1 MWKYGRAPIA
11 LYMFL
16 MGMVISL
23 VTSLLKLYV
32 LKPVWGFGIVIILGG
47 SLAWILTLP
56 LGNILQRLLQG
67 VKDVARG
74 DLTFRIDRAFPISE
88 LETLVHQ
95 FDNQL
100 VGNLQILLLGMKD
113 ILEDHRA
120 LVREF
125 QKAAENS
132 QTNTVR
138 MIEGVEGLQRR
149 YMDLNYRIEE
159 MTGIVSNLHNGIQ
172 QVTNQISEQ
181 SGAIQQTSA
190 SVEQMT
196 ASMESVARIASSKQE
211 ITQSLIRTSEE
222 GGKKVSA
229 ALSAMNQM
237 VQGIEEI
244 RAIVELINDVAART
258 NLLAMNA
265 AIEAT
270 HAGQYG
276 RGFAVV
282 AAEIRKLA
290 ESTASHTK
298 KVGNTLADFMEK
310 MRYLDEAA
318 QVAFS
323 TIKKLNE
330 EILKFVDAFS
340 EIVRGTQEAASGG
353 KQMVVGVTALRTSAE
368 TLRSASES
376 MRGSVGEIHTSIQ
389 SLREFAQES
398 YSQLMTIGKELKTI
412 ETLESDISRIGLES
426 LDHINTL
433 STELKYFRL
442 EKNSI
447 LEGDEYSY
455 TLKEIILNHKRI
467 VYCSK
472 AFIQNRLD
480 KKHLPNPKEVCPL
493 DTWIQK
499 LKQDSS
505 FGEDLSSLEKKHQ
518 EFHQLYESL
527 FNRADTLARADE
539 STKVELKEEVQQL
552 YTQLESRWKE
562 LIVFRDVVNK
572 LMIAMQKRSA
582 PRNN

>member
-1 MWKYGRAPIA
+1 MWKVWRFPIA
-11 LYMFL
+11 IYMFFL
-16 MGMVISL
+16 GVMITL
-23 VTSLLKLYV
+23 LTSLLKTYV
-32 LKPVWGFGIVIILGG
+32 LPPVWGFGIVMILGG
-47 SLAWILTLP
+47 ASAWIFTVP
-56 LGNILQRLLQG
+56 LGKILHRLQQG
-67 VKDVARG
+67 MKDVARG
-74 DLTFRIDRAFPISE
+74 DLTFRIDLAPPIRE
-88 LETLVHQ
+88 LETLVRQ

-113 ILEDHRA
+113 VLEDHRA

-125 QKAAENS
+125 QRAAETS
-132 QTNTVR
+132 QTNTQKMV
-138 MIEGVEGLQRR
+138 EGVEGLQRR

-159 MTGIVSNLHNGIQ
+159 MTGIVSNLHQSIQ
-172 QVTNQISEQ
+172 QVANQISEQ

-196 ASMESVARIASSKQE
+196 ASIESVARIASSKQE
-211 ITQSLIRTSEE
+211 TTQTLIRTSEE

-229 ALSAMNQM
+229 AMSAMNQM
-237 VQGIEEI
+237 AQGIEEI
-244 RAIVELINDVAART
+244 RTIVELINDVAART

-298 KVGNTLADFMEK
+298 KVGNTLSDFTEK
-310 MRYLDEAA
+310 MRYLNEAA
-318 QVAFS
+318 QIAFS
-323 TIKKLNE
+323 TITQLNE

-353 KQMVVGVTALRTSAE
+353 KQMLQGVTALRTSAE
-368 TLRSASES
+368 SLRTASNT
-376 MRGSVGEIHTSIQ
+376 MRGSVGDIHTSIQ

-398 YSQLMTIGKELKTI
+398 YSQLIGIGKELKTI
-412 ETLESDISRIGLES
+412 EALESEISRIGAES

-442 EKNSI
+442 EKNGL
-447 LEGDEYSY
+447 LEGNEYSF
-455 TLKEIILNHKRI
+455 TLKEIILNHKRM
-467 VYCSK
+467 VYCTK
-472 AFIQNRLD
+472 AFIQGRLE
-480 KKHLPNPKEVCPL
+480 KKHLPNPRETCPL
-493 DTWIQK
+493 DGWIHK
-499 LKQDSS
+499 LKQDRG

-518 EFHQLYESL
+518 EFHQLYTTL
-527 FNRADTLARADE
+527 FSRADGYG
-539 STKVELKEEVQQL
+539 KEEAKGELQQL

-572 LMIAMQKRSA
+572 LMLAMQKKTGT
-582 PRNN
+582 P

>member
-1 MWKYGRAPIA
+1 MWKDWRVPMGVYLFFVGMLIA
-11 LYMFL
+11 
-16 MGMVISL
+16 L
-23 VTSLLKLYV
+23 VTSLLKMYL
-32 LKPVWGFGIVIILGG
+32 LQPIWGFGIVTILGG
-47 SLAWILTLP
+47 GLSLIILSP
-56 LGNILQRLLQG
+56 LGTTIRRFQEGMRE
-67 VKDVARG
+67 VSRG
-74 DLTFRIDRAFPISE
+74 DLTVRIDSTQLVRE
-88 LETLVHQ
+88 LKTMVQQ

-125 QKAAENS
+125 QGVARNS
-132 QTNTVR
+132 QTNTVT
-138 MIEGVEGLQRR
+138 MVEGVERLQRR

-159 MTGIVSNLHNGIQ
+159 MRGILVDLQTSIQ
-172 QVTNQISEQ
+172 QVANQISEQ
-181 SGAIQQTSA
+181 TSAIQQSSA

-196 ASMESVARIASSKQE
+196 ASIESVARIAAAKQE
-211 ITQSLIRTSEE
+211 TTQSLIRTSEE
-222 GGKKVSA
+222 GGRKVSA

-237 VQGIEEI
+237 SQGIEEI
-244 RAIVELINDVAART
+244 RTIVELINDVAART

-298 KVGNTLADFMEK
+298 KVGNTLADFTEK

-323 TIKKLNE
+323 TINKLNE

-353 KQMVVGVTALRTSAE
+353 KQMLSGVMALRSSAE
-368 TLRSASES
+368 SLRTASES
-376 MRGSVGEIHTSIQ
+376 MRGSVGNIHTSIE

-398 YSQLMTIGKELKTI
+398 YSQLTTIGNELKTI
-412 ETLESDISRIGLES
+412 EALEGEISRIGSES

-442 EKNSI
+442 ENNGI
-447 LEGDEYSY
+447 LEGSEYSL
-455 TLKEIILNHKRI
+455 TLKEIILNHKRM
-467 VYCSK
+467 VYCVK
-472 AFIQNRLD
+472 ALLQGRLE
-480 KKHLPNPKEVCPL
+480 KKHLPNPRETCPL
-493 DTWIQK
+493 NDWIQK
-499 LKQDSS
+499 LKQDST
-505 FGEDLSSLEKKHQ
+505 FGNELSSLEKKHQ
-518 EFHQLYESL
+518 EFHHLYETIFAKTDASSKI
-527 FNRADTLARADE
+527 E
-539 STKVELKEEVQQL
+539 GKEEVQRL

-562 LIVFRDVVNK
+562 LIVFRDVVNR
-572 LMIAMQKRSA
+572 LMVSMQKKKESS
-582 PRNN
+582 

>member
-1 MWKYGRAPIA
+1 
-11 LYMFL
+11 MFFL
-16 MGMVISL
+16 GVMITL
-23 VTSLLKLYV
+23 LTSLLKTYV
-32 LKPVWGFGIVIILGG
+32 LPPVWGFGIVMILGG
-47 SLAWILTLP
+47 ASAWIFTVP
-56 LGNILQRLLQG
+56 LGKILHRLQQG
-67 VKDVARG
+67 MKDVARG
-74 DLTFRIDRAFPISE
+74 DLTFRIDLAPPIRE
-88 LETLVHQ
+88 LETLVRQ

-113 ILEDHRA
+113 VLEDHRA

-125 QKAAENS
+125 QRAAETS
-132 QTNTVR
+132 QTNTQKMV
-138 MIEGVEGLQRR
+138 EGVEGLQRR

-159 MTGIVSNLHNGIQ
+159 MTGIVSNLHQSIQ
-172 QVTNQISEQ
+172 QVANQISEQ

-196 ASMESVARIASSKQE
+196 ASIESVARIASSKQE
-211 ITQSLIRTSEE
+211 TTQTLIRTSEE

-229 ALSAMNQM
+229 AMSAMNQM
-237 VQGIEEI
+237 AQGIEEI
-244 RAIVELINDVAART
+244 RTIVELINDVAART

-298 KVGNTLADFMEK
+298 KVGNTLSDFTEK
-310 MRYLDEAA
+310 MRYLNEAA
-318 QVAFS
+318 QIAFS
-323 TIKKLNE
+323 TITQLNE

-353 KQMVVGVTALRTSAE
+353 KQMLQGVTALRTSAE
-368 TLRSASES
+368 SLRTASNT
-376 MRGSVGEIHTSIQ
+376 MRGSVGDIHTSIQ

-398 YSQLMTIGKELKTI
+398 YSQLIGIGKELKTI
-412 ETLESDISRIGLES
+412 EALESEISRIGAES

-442 EKNSI
+442 EKNGL
-447 LEGDEYSY
+447 LEGNEYSF
-455 TLKEIILNHKRI
+455 TLKEIILNHKRM
-467 VYCSK
+467 VYCTK
-472 AFIQNRLD
+472 AFIQGRLE
-480 KKHLPNPKEVCPL
+480 KKHLPNPRETCPL
-493 DTWIQK
+493 DGWIHK
-499 LKQDSS
+499 LKQDRG

-518 EFHQLYESL
+518 EFHQLYTTL
-527 FNRADTLARADE
+527 FSRADGYG
-539 STKVELKEEVQQL
+539 KEEAKGELQQL

-572 LMIAMQKRSA
+572 LMLAMQKKTGT
-582 PRNN
+582 P